1 MGKDAERYKKIE
13 KDGERYEKIGKKRA
27 RASIY

>member
-13 KDGERYEKIGKKRA
+13 KDGERYEKIWKKRA
-27 RASIY
+27 KASIY